1 MADSLDLSNR
11 DPNNLND
18 HIKVTFEDVLGEPEG
33 AHSIDCVWKL
43 AYTCFNCWLGLCYKI
58 ATILCGICIAAEWGC
73 AFAEIAF
80 YHVWFI
86 TPSLKYCEL
95 NCAVCTKV
103 VRVCVSCCCEPC
115 CEALGGIFHHF
126 GKK

>member
-58 ATILCGICIAAEWGC
+58 ATILCGICVAAEWGC

-86 TPSLKYCEL
+86 TPALKYCEL

-103 VRVCVSCCCEPC
+103 IRVCVSCCCEPC